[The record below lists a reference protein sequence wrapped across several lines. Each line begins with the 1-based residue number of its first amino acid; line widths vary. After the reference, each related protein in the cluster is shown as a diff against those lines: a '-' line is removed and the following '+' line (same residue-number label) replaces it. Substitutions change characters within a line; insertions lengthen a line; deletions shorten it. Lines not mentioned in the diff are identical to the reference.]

1 MPSEPTTS
9 TIPQSSPA
17 PSPTADAGGW
27 LRQARAFTERYLRVL
42 VRNRIV
48 LFWAVGFPVAFYLLT
63 VELFLDMGGAPAD
76 VVAATKAVTA
86 VSYGVFGA
94 VVVCLSAFAT
104 HLVEDM
110 DAGRYGQFRSLPLS
124 PSADLCGRL
133 LAGYLLALLSLGSV
147 LAVGVVTGAAFTLRS
162 ALSVPLVLAVFA
174 GFAVTWMTLA
184 VAVAVVVTDENY
196 ANIVAV
202 SVAVVSYFVTGY
214 NGTQVAMFAGD
225 PALLNALP
233 NTLAARVICYHL
245 VDVAD
250 WSQAG
255 LAPPAMPSGP
265 GALAVLAGYGAVAL
279 LAGVAIVRAVVYDR
293 GVVA

>member
-1 MPSEPTTS
+1 MSSETRS
-9 TIPQSSPA
+9 TAIPQSPSA
-17 PSPTADAGGW
+17 PSPAADAGAW

-42 VRNRIV
+42 LRNRVV

-63 VELFLDMGGAPAD
+63 VELFLDLSGVAPEI
-76 VVAATKAVTA
+76 VGATKAVTA
-86 VSYGVFGA
+86 ISYGVFGA

-110 DAGRYGQFRSLPLS
+110 DAGRYDQFRSLPLS

-147 LAVGVVTGAAFTLRS
+147 LAVGVATGAAFTLRS

-184 VAVAVVVTDENY
+184 VGVAVVVTDENY
-196 ANIVAV
+196 ANILAV

-225 PALLNALP
+225 PELLNVLP
-233 NTLAARVICYHL
+233 NTLAARVITYHL
-245 VDVAD
+245 VDVANWAD
-250 WSQAG
+250 AG
-255 LAPPAMPSGP
+255 LAPPAMPTGV
-265 GALAVLAGYGAVAL
+265 GALAVLAVYGAVAL
-279 LAGVAIVRAVVYDR
+279 LAGIAVVRAVIYDR